1 MLASS
6 GRRALESIHCMKI
19 STEVLVRTWEQ
30 EDELVLIKD
39 VERLDGIAQHF
50 VNIFLIRELVEETLA
65 KSSPSTATCGG
76 GSIR

>member
-6 GRRALESIHCMKI
+6 GRRALELIHCMKI
-19 STEVLVRTWEQ
+19 STEVQVRTWEQ

-50 VNIFLIRELVEETLA
+50 VNIF
-65 KSSPSTATCGG
+65 
-76 GSIR
+76 